1 MFRGYLLKAF
11 FYWNTELK
19 NKNLKKEKYMS
30 EEIINVLD
38 ALAEKFGLAVDWTSA
53 NVIPYLEQLC
63 GKYVNYEIATSV
75 VWLVFGIMCIIF
87 GTVLFKK
94 MKYCYNKSEEMDEDN
109 GYTYGCILSAIGF
122 GALVIIGSIVSM
134 TQIFDIVTCF
144 TFPEKIIIEELKS
157 IYFRMNN

>member
-1 MFRGYLLKAF
+1 
-11 FYWNTELK
+11 
-19 NKNLKKEKYMS
+19 MS
-30 EEIINVLD
+30 EEIIKVLD

-75 VWLVFGIMCIIF
+75 VWTMLGLLFFIVGIICYKIVYKHKDWGVTYYETISDDYFGRGLIYFGVILIF
-87 GTVLFKK
+87 VVASL
-94 MKYCYNKSEEMDEDN
+94 M
-109 GYTYGCILSAIGF
+109 
-122 GALVIIGSIVSM
+122 VI

-157 IYFRMNN
+157 IYASMK